1 MLFEKFSKE
10 VYHAFNPLRFHEL
23 INASFYSSIAYF
35 TKIMLI
41 AFIIMSI
48 LYVPK
53 LIDLKDQISEQISK
67 FDEFSIKGTVKQ
79 TSPITIPEKEPL
91 IIIDATGNEVS
102 PGKERITITRDTL
115 FYKFLTSRTE
125 VPLSQIKELSQNK
138 SVVSR
143 LVSYAIIFLIP
154 SVLFFCFAGMWI
166 KYLVAGIVIGTIA
179 FLLTDLTRFGNS
191 WPVCAKAAFYSSTL
205 VILLEVISSAVS
217 AKWMISLFS
226 FWGFHIYLI
235 PLVIWLVLSCFF
247 VCCLYFFKS
256 KKSAKADF

>member
-1 MLFEKFSKE
+1 MLFEKFGKE
-10 VYHAFNPLRFHEL
+10 VFHAFNPFSFHEL
-23 INASFYSSIAYF
+23 TKDSFYNSLAYF

-41 AFIIMSI
+41 AFVIMSI

-53 LIDLKDQISEQISK
+53 LVDLKDQIGEQISK

-91 IIIDATGNEVS
+91 IIIDATGNEVTL
-102 PGKERITITRDTL
+102 GKERITITRDSL
-115 FYKFLTSRTE
+115 FYKFFASRKE

-138 SVVSR
+138 EVVSK
-143 LVSYAIIFLIP
+143 LASYVILFLIP

-166 KYLVAGIVIGTIA
+166 KYIIAGIVIGTIA

-205 VILLEVISSAVS
+205 VILIEVISSALS

-226 FWGFHIYLI
+226 FWGFNIYLI
-235 PLVIWLVLSCFF
+235 PLVIWLVLSCGF

-256 KKSAKADF
+256 KHSHSKE